1 MFARFGM
8 RYVANFHAL
17 AAVVF
22 AVVGCGDGKSAKNW
36 QCQIGNDAG
45 NTDYVLEIG
54 CLQDFHALSS
64 EPIDATISG
73 ARSVK
78 VVLDTWPAPNVGKP
92 ADMLYFQNS
101 QLYKIH
107 HAFADKF
114 LSSPDHQKVPALG
127 MFNTTEYTSS
137 ERRFIL
143 GAVTYYEEPKL
154 WVLQLSPYDTANED
168 MIAKLYAAV
177 KEKVFFQSE
186 LAFHPTSEMVAAVAK
201 KLPASVAIKTTDD
214 IFAATSYQALNLGTT
229 MGKLRYVQ
237 AANLDNTFLTFR
249 DVVVLDRVPN
259 DISVVAGM
267 ITEEFQTP
275 LAHINVLA
283 QTRGSPN
290 MGLKG
295 ATTEPKLK
303 ALEGKWVELTVAA
316 QAWTIREVTM
326 AEADAWW
333 EVHKPPKVTLP
344 SPNLAVTEL
353 RDIENL
359 VMEDPAHPE
368 YLLDEISDSILA
380 FGGKAS
386 NYGVLVN
393 TSMEGKPLSK
403 PPKDGEV
410 PLPLK
415 PAFAIPFFY
424 YDQFMKEN
432 GFYAMIDAFLADP
445 AFNGDSV
452 VRDKKLAELRAA
464 IMAAPVNQAFQYL
477 LRAKLDAK
485 FPGKVVRF
493 RTSTNSED
501 LEGFPCAGCYESHS
515 GDPADWEGSLLAA
528 IKETWSG
535 VWYFRS
541 YEERS
546 YRSVDQK
553 GVMMAL
559 LVHRNFPMEE
569 ANGVA
574 ATANPFD
581 MTGQQPALYVN
592 VQYGGAAEVVHP
604 PPGVTSDEFLYYYY
618 NVPSRP
624 VTYLAHSN
632 LILPGETVL
641 SEQQILDLGNALAAV
656 QTRYSY
662 AYGPA
667 AGKSGWY
674 GMEVDIKFDDEDDP
688 SKPARLYLKQAR
700 PHPGRGE

>member
-1 MFARFGM
+1 LAIA
-8 RYVANFHAL
+8 VA
-17 AAVVF
+17 
-22 AVVGCGDGKSAKNW
+22 GCGGGGGKVW
-36 QCQIGNDAG
+36 QCQIANDSG
-45 NTDYVLEIG
+45 TTDYLKEIG
-54 CLQDFHALSS
+54 CLEDFRALAS

-78 VVLDTWPAPNVGKP
+78 VVLDTFPAPNIGLP

-107 HAFADKF
+107 HAFADAF
-114 LSSPDHQKVPALG
+114 LSGPDHPDVPNLAG
-127 MFNTTEYTSS
+127 FNATEYTSS
-137 ERRFIL
+137 DRRFIL

-154 WVLQLSPYDTANED
+154 WVLQLSPYDTASAE

-177 KEKVFFQSE
+177 KSKVFFQSE

-201 KLPASVAIKTTDD
+201 NLPASIPVKTTDD
-214 IFAATSYQALNLGTT
+214 IFAATSYQPLNLGST
-229 MGKLRYVQ
+229 MGKLRYVL
-237 AANLDNTFLTFR
+237 AANLDNTFLSFR
-249 DVVVLDRVPN
+249 DVVVLDHVPN

-275 LAHINVLA
+275 LSHINVLA
-283 QTRGSPN
+283 QTRGTPN
-290 MGLKG
+290 MGLKN
-295 ATTEPKLK
+295 ATKDQTLK
-303 ALEGKWVELTVAA
+303 AHDGKWVELTVGA
-316 QAWTIREVTM
+316 QEWKIREVTV

-333 EVHKPPKVTLP
+333 EANKPPKVTLP
-344 SPNLAVTEL
+344 TPNLAVTEL
-353 RDIENL
+353 RDVENL
-359 VMEDPAHPE
+359 VVEDPAHPE
-368 YLLDEISDSILA
+368 YLLQEISASILA

-393 TSMEGKPLSK
+393 TSLEGKPLSK
-403 PPKDGEV
+403 PPKDTEV

-432 GFYAMIDAFLADP
+432 GFYDRINALLDDP
-445 AFNGDSV
+445 TFQSDSV
-452 VRDKKLAELRAA
+452 VRDAKLAELRTA
-464 IMAAPVNQAFQYL
+464 ILAAPLNQTFQTL

-501 LEGFPCAGCYESHS
+501 LEGFPCAGCYDSHS
-515 GDPADWEGSLLAA
+515 GDPNDWDGSLLMA
-528 IKETWSG
+528 IKLAWSG

-574 ATANPFD
+574 STANPFD

-618 NVPSRP
+618 NTPSRP
-624 VTYLAHSN
+624 ITYLAHSN
-632 LILPGETVL
+632 LILAGETVL
-641 SEQQILDLGNALAAV
+641 SADQILELGHALAAV

-667 AGKSGWY
+667 AGKTGWY

-700 PHPGRGE
+700 PHPGRGQ

>member
-1 MFARFGM
+1 M
-8 RYVANFHAL
+8 RSLTYFRAL
-17 AAVVF
+17 AAV
-22 AVVGCGDGKSAKNW
+22 AIAAAAGCGGGGSAKAW
-36 QCQIGNDAG
+36 KCGIAGDAG
-45 NTDYVLEIG
+45 ATDYVLEIG
-54 CLQDFHALSS
+54 CLEDFRALAS

-78 VVLDTWPAPNVGKP
+78 VVLDTFPAPNVGLA

-114 LSSPDHQKVPALG
+114 LSSPDHPDVPPLG
-127 MFNTTEYTSS
+127 TFNATEYTSS
-137 ERRFIL
+137 DRRFVL

-154 WVLQLSPYDTANED
+154 WVLQLSPYDTASAD

-186 LAFHPTSEMVAAVAK
+186 LAFHPTSEMVAAEAK
-201 KLPASVAIKTTDD
+201 KLPASVPVKTTND
-214 IFAATSYQALNLGTT
+214 IFAATSYQPLNLGST
-229 MGKLRYVQ
+229 MGKLRYVM
-237 AANLDNTFLTFR
+237 AANLNNTFLSFR

-259 DISVVAGM
+259 DIAVVAGM

-275 LAHINVLA
+275 LSHINVLA
-283 QTRGSPN
+283 QTRHTPN
-290 MGLKG
+290 MGLKL
-295 ATTEPKLK
+295 ATTNPMLK
-303 ALEGKWVELTVAA
+303 ALDGKWVELTVGA
-316 QAWTIREVTM
+316 QAWSIREVTV

-333 EVHKPPKVTLP
+333 EAHRPPKVTLP
-344 SPNLAVTEL
+344 TPNLAVTEL

-359 VMEDPAHPE
+359 VVEDPAHPE
-368 YLLDEISDSILA
+368 YLVDEISDSILA

-403 PPKDGEV
+403 PPKDTEV

-432 GFYAMIDAFLADP
+432 GFYAQIDSFLADP
-445 AFNGDSV
+445 AFNTDSV
-452 VRDKKLAELRAA
+452 VRDAKLAELRAA
-464 IMAAPVNQAFQYL
+464 IMAAPINQSFQTL

-485 FPGKVVRF
+485 FPGRVVRF

-501 LEGFPCAGCYESHS
+501 LEGFPCAGCYDSHS
-515 GDPADWEGSLLAA
+515 GDPADWEGNLLMA

-632 LILPGETVL
+632 LILAGETVL
-641 SEQQILDLGNALAAV
+641 SEAQILELGHALAAV

-667 AGKSGWY
+667 VGKSGWY
-674 GMEVDIKFDDEDDP
+674 GMEVDIKFDDEEDP
-688 SKPARLYLKQAR
+688 TQPAKLYLKQAR